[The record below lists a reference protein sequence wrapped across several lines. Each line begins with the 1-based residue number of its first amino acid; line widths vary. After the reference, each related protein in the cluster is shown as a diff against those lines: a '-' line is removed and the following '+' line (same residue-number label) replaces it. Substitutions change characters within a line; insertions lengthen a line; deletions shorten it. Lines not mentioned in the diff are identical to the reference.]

1 VTPTVT
7 QTPTPSPV
15 LPPALL
21 FIQPDDL
28 NTGSIVL
35 DIVNYLNN
43 LGNAWTGF
51 GSDGGVGPAG
61 LGTTYPTTDV
71 VNWMNMYATS
81 GVTGL
86 PAVQQ
91 LTITKLGNPNNLVDP
106 FNIPVGTVPTGGIYG
121 TGSASH
127 AVLIPISTLSDYET
141 EFLQGTSLSYGT
153 TLTMEPSIYYNGGAA
168 VINYTGSTYANT
180 TYRMYFVS
188 NMGGLTNTNTW
199 YYKGSKSSLTP

>member
-1 VTPTVT
+1 MTPTVT

-21 FIQPDDL
+21 FIQPDDGGASIL
-28 NTGSIVL
+28 N
-35 DIVNYLNN
+35 DIYNYLNGLSN
-43 LGNAWTGF
+43 TWTGF
-51 GSDGGVGPAG
+51 GTDGGSGPIG
-61 LGTTYPTTDV
+61 LGTSYPTNDV

-199 YYKGSKSSLTP
+199 YYKGNKSSLTP

>member
-1 VTPTVT
+1 VTPTIT
-7 QTPTPSPV
+7 QTPSPSPV

-21 FIQPDDL
+21 FIQPDD
-28 NTGSIVL
+28 GGASILL
-35 DIVNYLNN
+35 DIYNYLSGFTNT
-43 LGNAWTGF
+43 WTGF
-51 GSDGGVGPAG
+51 GTDGGVGPVG
-61 LGTTYPTTDV
+61 LGTSVPTTDI

-91 LTITKLGNPNNLVDP
+91 LTITKLGNPNNLVDL
-106 FNIPVGTVPTGGIYG
+106 FNVPSGTVPTGGIYG

-141 EFLQGTSLSYGT
+141 EFLQGTSSPPVT
-153 TLTMEPSIYYNGGAA
+153 PLTMEPSIYYNGGAA

-188 NMGGLTNTNTW
+188 NMGGLPNTNTW
-199 YYKGSKSSLTP
+199 YYKGKTSSLTP

>member
-1 VTPTVT
+1 
-7 QTPTPSPV
+7 
-15 LPPALL
+15 LL

-35 DIVNYLNN
+35 DVVNYLNN
-43 LGNAWTGF
+43 LGNLWTGF
-51 GSDGGVGPAG
+51 GSDGGSGPIG
-61 LGTTYPTTDV
+61 LGTSYPTNDI

-86 PAVQQ
+86 PAVRQ
-91 LTITKLGNPNNLVDP
+91 LTITKLGNPSNLVDP

-141 EFLQGTSLSYGT
+141 EFLQGSSPSYGT

-188 NMGGLTNTNTW
+188 NMGGLTNANTW
-199 YYKGSKSSLTP
+199 YYKGNKSSLTP